1 MNIDSNTTIYLNN
14 TEIVQIYDGGGQVIW
29 QKGSTPPTPTPEN
42 FYLKNESS
50 STNSMYFDASKAYGM
65 ILGVYYSTDGTN
77 WTYLDRYVTINF
89 SDKLYLKSDDFYLIG
104 ADFFANISCT
114 QNFSLGGDITTLSPD
129 VKLYSLFSNNTNL
142 ISVSNIDMS
151 NVGNTSVKFSN
162 IFSGC
167 TNLTDCIDLS
177 GVTSGYFENMYNGC
191 SSLNRAVAP
200 TLSSIGNSLNN
211 WLNGVAA
218 SGTFYNYYSAIPL
231 NSASGVPS
239 GWTYQPFTIS
249 NIHFENICRN
259 YPMIM
264 YANVG
269 GYAQWT
275 DGVATLYNSDK
286 SSSATVTFTPSNVSS
301 NGYLS
306 TGEVN
311 EYFYFENPIV
321 NIHIENNGSVIYDND
336 ESYTW
341 HREQG
346 PC

>member
-14 TEIVQIYDGGGQVIW
+14 TEIVQVIDGGGQVIW
-29 QKGSTPPTPTPEN
+29 QKGTTPPTPTPEN

-50 STNSMYFDASKAYGM
+50 STNSMYFDASKFYDMGG
-65 ILGVYYSTDGTN
+65 GVYYSTDGTN
-77 WTYLDRYVTINF
+77 WTFLDRGVTVNF
-89 SDKLYLKSDDFYLIG
+89 SDKLYLKGSLIAG
-104 ADFFANISCT
+104 LDYTANISCT
-114 QNFSLGGDITTLSPD
+114 QNFSLGGDITTLSSYVILND
-129 VKLYSLFSNNTNL
+129 LFSYNTNL

-151 NVGNTSVKFSN
+151 NVGNTYNEFSG

-177 GVTSGYFENMYNGC
+177 GVTSGYFDNMYNGC

-200 TLSSIGNSLNN
+200 TLSSIGNRLNN

-249 NIHFENICRN
+249 NIYFDNGCKN

-311 EYFYFENPIV
+311 EYFNFVNPIV
-321 NIHIENNGSVIYDND
+321 NIHIENNGNVIYDND

-341 HREQG
+341 HREVG